1 MSLKDRVFPKSTI
14 FYDQF
19 EQLADA
25 VRNGADELVALTEGC
40 ENIASVSSAARKIKD
55 IEHEGDRIAHEIYEE
70 LNVALI
76 TPFPPQEIVR
86 LASSLDDILD
96 YIDGTT
102 RKMEYYKIKETDA
115 HMRELA
121 KLIQLSVG
129 ELVEA
134 VMHIRLMKNPRYVE
148 KRCIEVNRLENIADE
163 ALALALTDLFEST
176 EAITIIKLKD
186 IYEWLELATDKCEDA
201 ANVLSDIA
209 IRHA

>member
-1 MSLKDRVFPKSTI
+1 MNMSIKDRIFPKSTI
-14 FYDQF
+14 FYDHF
-19 EQLADA
+19 EQLAA
-25 VRNGADELVALTEGC
+25 LVMKGADELVILTENH
-40 ENIASVSSAARKIKD
+40 EDISTAARTVKD
-55 IEHEGDRIAHEIYEE
+55 IEHEGDKIAHEIYEE
-70 LNVALI
+70 LNVILV

-96 YIDGTT
+96 YIDGTI
-102 RKMEYYKIKETDA
+102 RKMEYYKIREIDS

-121 KLIQLSVG
+121 KLIQLSVK

-134 VMHIRLMKNPRYVE
+134 VMHIRLMKNPRYIE

-163 ALALALTDLFEST
+163 ALAVALTDLFET
-176 EAITIIKLKD
+176 KDAIGIIKLKD
-186 IYEWLELATDKCEDA
+186 IYEWLEIATDKCEDA

>member
-1 MSLKDRVFPKSTI
+1 VDESMSIKDRVFPKSTI
-14 FYDQF
+14 FYDLF
-19 EQLADA
+19 EQLAGA
-25 VRNGADELVALTEGC
+25 VMKGADELVALTENHEDIG
-40 ENIASVSSAARKIKD
+40 SAARNIKA
-55 IEHEGDRIAHEIYEE
+55 IEIYEE

-102 RKMEYYKIKETDA
+102 RKMEYYKIKEADS

-121 KLIQLSVG
+121 KLIQLSVR

-148 KRCIEVNRLENIADE
+148 KRCIEINRLENIADE
-163 ALALALTDLFEST
+163 ALALALTDLFET
-176 EAITIIKLKD
+176 HDAINIIKLKD
-186 IYEWLELATDKCEDA
+186 VYEWLELATDKCEDA